1 MVGIGRDEPLFLIG
15 HQCSAG
21 SSIFIKT
28 LPRISSHSV
37 EPTVYRLEILL
48 IIEIEVEQQI
58 PFELPQPFVLSQPCF
73 FILLVSKRRVGSH
86 EIMLNTMRDIVS

>member
-21 SSIFIKT
+21 SSIFIK
-28 LPRISSHSV
+28 
-37 EPTVYRLEILL
+37 
-48 IIEIEVEQQI
+48 EIEVEQQI

-73 FILLVSKRRVGSH
+73 FILLVSKRGVGSH